1 MMDGSTLVTIAMIVM
16 MVVMM
21 GGMVA
26 GGVWALVRRRK
37 RDDR

>member
-1 MMDGSTLVTIAMIVM
+1 MMDGGMAVV

-26 GGVWALVRRRK
+26 GAAWGFVRRRRGR
-37 RDDR
+37 RDGR

>member
-1 MMDGSTLVTIAMIVM
+1 MMGGSTLMTIAMIVM

-26 GGVWALVRRRK
+26 GAAWGFVRRHR
-37 RDDR
+37 RREP

>member
-1 MMDGSTLVTIAMIVM
+1 MDGSTAITIAMIVM

-26 GGVWALVRRRK
+26 GGAWALLRRRN
-37 RDDR
+37 RDR